1 MNHGIPILPHLHKN
15 ENQKMNLKNENS
27 KTGYQKPKS
36 EMGYQNFKFNT
47 RGMIVFCEK
56 TGQILILK
64 PKRYKHLNT
73 THHCLL
79 IEFYGCDTRGKVIA
93 NSPHS
98 KTESYFLYV
107 ESHGQRL

>member
-1 MNHGIPILPHLHKN
+1 MNHGIPILPYFYKN
-15 ENQKMNLKNENS
+15 ENRKTNFKNENS

-36 EMGYQNFKFNT
+36 EMGYQIFKFKP
-47 RGMIVFCEK
+47 RGMVIFCEK

-79 IEFYGCDTRGKVIA
+79 IEFYGYDTHDTMVA

-107 ESHGQRL
+107 E

>member
-1 MNHGIPILPHLHKN
+1 MNHGIPILPHLYKN
-15 ENQKMNLKNENS
+15 ENRKTNLKNENS

-36 EMGYQNFKFNT
+36 EMGYQIFKFNT
-47 RGMIVFCEK
+47 WGMIVFCEK
-56 TGQILILK
+56 TGQISILK

-79 IEFYGCDTRGKVIA
+79 IEFYGYDTRGTVVA

-98 KTESYFLYV
+98 KTKSYFLYV
-107 ESHGQRL
+107 E

>member
-1 MNHGIPILPHLHKN
+1 MNHGMPILPYKN
-15 ENQKMNLKNENS
+15 ENRKTNFKNENS
-27 KTGYQKPKS
+27 KIRYQKPNF
-36 EMGYQNFKFNT
+36 EMGYQIFKFNT

-56 TGQILILK
+56 TGQISILK

-73 THHCLL
+73 NRHCLL
-79 IEFYGCDTRGKVIA
+79 IEFYGYDTHDIMVA

-107 ESHGQRL
+107 E

>member
-1 MNHGIPILPHLHKN
+1 
-15 ENQKMNLKNENS
+15 MNLKNENS

-36 EMGYQNFKFNT
+36 ETGYQIFKFNI

-56 TGQILILK
+56 TGQISILK

-73 THHCLL
+73 TPHCLL
-79 IEFYGCDTRGKVIA
+79 IEFYGYDTHGKVAA

-98 KTESYFLYV
+98 KTESYCLYV
-107 ESHGQRL
+107 E

>member
-1 MNHGIPILPHLHKN
+1 MNHGIPILPHKRKPKTYYKN
-15 ENQKMNLKNENS
+15 EIS
-27 KTGYQKPKS
+27 KTRYQKPNF
-36 EMGYQNFKFNT
+36 EMGYQIFKFNT

-56 TGQILILK
+56 TGQISILK

-79 IEFYGCDTRGKVIA
+79 IEFYGYDMRGKVVA

-107 ESHGQRL
+107 E

>member
-1 MNHGIPILPHLHKN
+1 MLYKN
-15 ENQKMNLKNENS
+15 KNPKTNYKNENS

-36 EMGYQNFKFNT
+36 EMGYQIFKFKH
-47 RGMIVFCEK
+47 RGMTLICEK
-56 TGQILILK
+56 TGQISILK

-79 IEFYGCDTRGKVIA
+79 IEFYGYDTHGTVAA

-98 KTESYFLYV
+98 KTESYFPY
-107 ESHGQRL
+107 EE